1 MLNQVILVFLGG
13 GLGCLLRFLIGYLV
27 QKYTQLAFPVG
38 TFISNII
45 ACLLLSIILITISQ
59 TNSEIRKFYN
69 LFLVVGFCG
78 GLSTFSTFSYET
90 VELLR
95 IGAWK
100 VAVVNI
106 LLSVGLGIGFI
117 FVLLNNSKS

>member
-90 VELLR
+90 VELIR